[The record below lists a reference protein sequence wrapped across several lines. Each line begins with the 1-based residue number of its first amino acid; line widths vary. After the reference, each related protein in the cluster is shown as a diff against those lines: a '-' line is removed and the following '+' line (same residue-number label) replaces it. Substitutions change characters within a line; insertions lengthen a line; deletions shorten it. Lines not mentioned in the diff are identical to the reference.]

1 MLDKAIRDLDRERA
15 GLQSQ
20 EKKLIVEIKKMAK
33 QNQMVSVP
41 PGSKPPS
48 QPWTK
53 APIAAH
59 SCACLAI
66 SRHVHPDVEQTCA
79 NHCRTLEA

>member
-33 QNQMVSVP
+33 QNQMVSA
-41 PGSKPPS
+41 SSRFKP
-48 QPWTK
+48 
-53 APIAAH
+53 
-59 SCACLAI
+59 
-66 SRHVHPDVEQTCA
+66 
-79 NHCRTLEA
+79 